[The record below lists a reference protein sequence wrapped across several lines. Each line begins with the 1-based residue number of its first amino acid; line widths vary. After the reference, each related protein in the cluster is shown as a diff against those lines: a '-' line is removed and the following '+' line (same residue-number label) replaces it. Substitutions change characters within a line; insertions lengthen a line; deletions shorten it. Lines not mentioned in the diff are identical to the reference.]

1 MIVATTSDV
10 ENPTVDKKDENNLDE
25 VRLITQMIREHQ
37 RAIERLGEKRRR
49 KILTLRTHRITYRE
63 IAEAMGTTEQNVY
76 KIIREDI
83 PRDPETGLAKRGR
96 PRKEVTE

>member
-1 MIVATTSDV
+1 MNVAAYDDV
-10 ENPTVDKKDENNLDE
+10 EQRDENSLDE
-25 VRLITQMIREHQ
+25 VKLITQMIREHQ
-37 RAIERLGEKRRR
+37 KSIEKLGLKRRA
-49 KILTLRTHRITYRE
+49 KILNLRKHRITYRE

-83 PRDPETGLAKRGR
+83 PRDPETGMAKRGR